1 MQNYGNYQPMPQ
13 PYADRLT
20 QLQNQYNQA
29 VNVPQVGAQMSLPQ
43 PQVNQGLLWVSGE
56 VGAKSYLVA
65 PNSTVLLMDSDAQ
78 RFYLKSA
85 DNAGMPNLRIFEY
98 TEVTNAPH
106 NAPQTLNTDFKE
118 LDSKYVKGEYYDT
131 VLMEMQGGYSERDYA
146 MMEDDY
152 AMRGRKR
159 DRMGRYSREDGMRHN
174 DRMRRGGRRD
184 YSMNDGG
191 YSMYDRYMDAKQSYR
206 SNQSMDG
213 KQKLMESL
221 EDYMDD
227 FTEKIKEMYRDS
239 ETGEERELIGKFM
252 SKLQNIR

>member
-1 MQNYGNYQPMPQ
+1 MEKMKKLCELIESELSKIAEKG
-13 PYADRLT
+13 LT
-20 QLQNQYNQA
+20 TSNLETAY
-29 VNVPQVGAQMSLPQ
+29 
-43 PQVNQGLLWVSGE
+43 
-56 VGAKSYLVA
+56 KLVD
-65 PNSTVLLMDSDAQ
+65 MYKD
-78 RFYLKSA
+78 LK
-85 DNAGMPNLRIFEY
+85 NTEY
-98 TEVTNAPH
+98 WET
-106 NAPQTLNTDFKE
+106 
-118 LDSKYVKGEYYDT
+118 KGEYYDT
-131 VLMEMQGGYSERDYA
+131 VLMEMQNGSEGGYS

-159 DRMGRYSREDGMRHN
+159 DRTGRYSREDGMMRD

-227 FTEKIKEMYRDS
+227 FTEKIKEMSRDADS
-239 ETGEERELIGKFM
+239 AEERELINKFM

>member
-1 MQNYGNYQPMPQ
+1 MEKMKKLCELIESELGKI
-13 PYADRLT
+13 AEKGLT
-20 QLQNQYNQA
+20 TSNLETAYKLID
-29 VNVPQVGAQMSLPQ
+29 MY
-43 PQVNQGLLWVSGE
+43 
-56 VGAKSYLVA
+56 K
-65 PNSTVLLMDSDAQ
+65 D
-78 RFYLKSA
+78 LK
-85 DNAGMPNLRIFEY
+85 NTEY
-98 TEVTNAPH
+98 WET
-106 NAPQTLNTDFKE
+106 
-118 LDSKYVKGEYYDT
+118 KGEYYDT
-131 VLMEMQGGYSERDYA
+131 VLMEMQGGYSERDYT

-206 SNQSMDG
+206 NNQSMDG

-227 FTEKIKEMYRDS
+227 FTEKIKEMSRDADS
-239 ETGEERELIGKFM
+239 AEERELINKFM
-252 SKLQNIR
+252 TKLQNIR

>member
-1 MQNYGNYQPMPQ
+1 MEKMKKFCEMIEMELGKI
-13 PYADRLT
+13 ADKGLT
-20 QLQNQYNQA
+20 TSNLDAAY
-29 VNVPQVGAQMSLPQ
+29 
-43 PQVNQGLLWVSGE
+43 
-56 VGAKSYLVA
+56 KLVD
-65 PNSTVLLMDSDAQ
+65 MYKD
-78 RFYLKSA
+78 LK
-85 DNAGMPNLRIFEY
+85 
-98 TEVTNAPH
+98 
-106 NAPQTLNTDFKE
+106 NTDYWE
-118 LDSKYVKGEYYDT
+118 TKGEYYDT
-131 VLMEMQGGYSERDYA
+131 VLMEMQGGYSHTDGR

-152 AMRGRKR
+152 SMRGRKR
-159 DRMGRYSREDGMRHN
+159 DRMGRYSRNDGMMHE